1 VRPVYILVGNPFW
14 GHEKVWE
21 RVVWE
26 RGSRSR
32 NLKHGFVLGLR
43 PGSEHVNE
51 RWIRRTGLTSGTC
64 LGVWKA
70 MWLFMNDEFMVRL
83 GYTRADEEEGLN
95 WETHILGSRIL
106 YDRVWEIGS
115 EITGRNF

>member
-1 VRPVYILVGNPFW
+1 
-14 GHEKVWE
+14 
-21 RVVWE
+21 
-26 RGSRSR
+26 
-32 NLKHGFVLGLR
+32 
-43 PGSEHVNE
+43 
-51 RWIRRTGLTSGTC
+51 
-64 LGVWKA
+64 

>member
-1 VRPVYILVGNPFW
+1 LVRKVIAVILYALTTTRMCV
-14 GHEKVWE
+14 
-21 RVVWE
+21 RCI
-26 RGSRSR
+26 SS
-32 NLKHGFVLGLR
+32 
-43 PGSEHVNE
+43 SE
-51 RWIRRTGLTSGTC
+51 ILFGLTSGTC

-115 EITGRNF
+115 ERTGRNF